1 MGMGMFFE
9 VLGFLSGVAAI
20 GTPWMLLLRYER
32 FKVLSG
38 FYSSKTSSAQR
49 DGNALI
55 WPSR

>member
-1 MGMGMFFE
+1 MFFE

-20 GTPWMLLLRYER
+20 GTAWMLLLRHER

-38 FYSSKTSSAQR
+38 FYSSQASRSQR
-49 DGNALI
+49 GGNALI